1 MDNHK
6 KTSRKVCI
14 MNINEILYYETRR
27 INIEKNLLFT
37 EDVSYQE
44 LIILN
49 IIKNFESDIVNMK
62 NLKSEVLCYGL
73 DYQTSIK
80 SLFEKGYFL
89 KRRCEADERKVEIYN
104 VDYKQINKKL
114 KILEMLANE

>member
-1 MDNHK
+1 
-6 KTSRKVCI
+6 
-14 MNINEILYYETRR
+14 MNINEILYYEKRR

-37 EDVSYQE
+37 EGVSYQE
-44 LIILN
+44 LIVLS
-49 IIKNFESDIVNMK
+49 IIKSYKSDIINMK
-62 NLKSEVLCYGL
+62 NLKSEVLSYGL

-89 KRRCEADERKVEIYN
+89 KRRCVEDERKVEIYE

-114 KILEMLANE
+114 EVLEMLANE